1 MNHLLFG
8 CKLYTCKSSIQDN
21 VEIYLVLPKRIHHIN
36 MLLNN
41 LWSRWRNEYVTS
53 LRQYDKK
60 FKRTNDIKPSI
71 NVRVIVFEEKQ
82 PRNKWMLGLVVELIN

>member
-21 VEIYLVLPKRIHHIN
+21 VEINLVLPKRIHHIN

-41 LWSRWRNEYVTS
+41 FWSRLRNEYVTS
-53 LRQYDKK
+53 LRQYDKNSNE
-60 FKRTNDIKPSI
+60 RMT
-71 NVRVIVFEEKQ
+71 
-82 PRNKWMLGLVVELIN
+82 